1 MTRFDEEIQ
10 SVDQLRQFI
19 PLETGIAGYKDIDHV
34 DDVCRRY
41 IALSPFVLIATRGP
55 DGLLDISPKGDPA
68 GFVHV
73 LDEKTLAIPD
83 RPGNNRLD
91 TFENII
97 ANPQVALIF
106 LIPGKGDTLRVSGTA
121 KVVRDAELAKQ
132 LAHNGREPAL
142 ILIVNVE
149 EAFTHCTKCVVR
161 SALWKP
167 DRWPDLT
174 DAPKLAEAVMAHA
187 QPDISQDGVQEII
200 DNSIKNKLY

>member
-1 MTRFDEEIQ
+1 MNRFDEEIQ
-10 SVDQLRQFI
+10 SVEQLRQVI
-19 PLETGIAGYKDIDHV
+19 PRETGIAGYKDIDHV

-41 IALSPFVLIATRGP
+41 IDLSPFVLIATRGP

-91 TFENII
+91 TFENVI
-97 ANPQVALIF
+97 ANPEVALIF

-161 SALWKP
+161 SGLWKP

-200 DNSIKNKLY
+200 DDSIKNKLY

>member
-10 SVDQLRQFI
+10 TVDQLRQVI
-19 PLETGIAGYKDIDHV
+19 PRETGIAGYKDIDHI
-34 DDVCRRY
+34 DGVCRRY
-41 IALSPFVLIATRGP
+41 IELSPFVLIATSGA

-73 LDEKTLAIPD
+73 LDDKTLAIPD

-97 ANPQVALIF
+97 ANPRVALIF
-106 LIPGKGDTLRVSGTA
+106 LIPGKGDTLRVSGTG
-121 KVVRDAELAKQ
+121 KVVRDAALAKQ
-132 LAHNGREPAL
+132 LAHNGRAPSL

-149 EAFTHCTKCVVR
+149 EAFTHCTKCMVR
-161 SALWKP
+161 SGLWKP
-167 DRWPDLT
+167 DRWPDLA

-187 QPDISQDGVQEII
+187 QPDIPQDSVQAII
-200 DNSIKNKLY
+200 DDSIENKLY